1 MKHSMKITSVLIIL
15 FIMTQLVGL
24 VTVNKHIE
32 VSEPVNGSVI
42 IIHPATVLGEPP
54 VVENKSSSFIYIL
67 LGVLIGTAL
76 LMLFIKLKVNKV
88 WKYWFLLSV
97 FVTISVALGVYV
109 NKWIAIGIA
118 AILAVWKV
126 FKPNVLVHNFT
137 EIFIYTG
144 IAIIFLPILNLISAT
159 ILLILISIYDMY
171 AVWKSKH
178 MVKLAK
184 FQTQSKVFAGL
195 FIPYAQEGKK
205 TNMKIAHKSQ
215 SETKEKTKTVKVKSA
230 ILGGGDIAFPLIF
243 SATVMEFLIIDIGI
257 VKSTALLLS
266 GIISITTAAALAFLF
281 WAAKEDKFYP
291 AMPFVSGGC
300 FVGFGIVYLLTLL

>member
-1 MKHSMKITSVLIIL
+1 MKHTVKITSILVIL
-15 FIMTQLVGL
+15 FIITQLAGL
-24 VTVNKHIE
+24 VTVNKHIQ
-32 VSEPVNGSVI
+32 VSEPVNGSI
-42 IIHPATVLGEPP
+42 IIVHPATVLGEPP

-76 LMLFIKLKVNKV
+76 LMLFIKLKVNRV

-109 NKWIAIGIA
+109 NKWIALGIA
-118 AILAVWKV
+118 AVLAIWKV
-126 FKPNVLVHNFT
+126 YKPNVYIHNLT
-137 EIFIYTG
+137 EVFIYTG
-144 IAIIFLPILNLISAT
+144 IVIIFLPILNLISAT
-159 ILLILISIYDMY
+159 ILLVLISIYDMY

-195 FIPYAQEGKK
+195 FIPYAEEGKK
-205 TNMKIAHKSQ
+205 SKMKSKLP
-215 SETKEKTKTVKVKSA
+215 EDLKTKTKTKMVKIKSA

-243 SATVMEFLIIDIGI
+243 SATVMEFLIIDMGI
-257 VKSTALLLS
+257 AKASALLLS
-266 GIISITTAAALAFLF
+266 GIISITTAVALAFLF
-281 WAAKEDKFYP
+281 WAAKEDRFYP

-300 FVGFGIVYLLTLL
+300 FVGFGIVYLLVLL

>member
-1 MKHSMKITSVLIIL
+1 MKHTLKITSILIIL
-15 FIMTQLVGL
+15 FIVTQLAGL
-24 VTVNKHIE
+24 VTVNKHIQ
-32 VSEPVNGSVI
+32 VSEPVNGTVI
-42 IIHPATVLGEPP
+42 IVHPATIIGEPP

-76 LMLFIKLKVNKV
+76 LMLFIKLKVKRV

-109 NKWIAIGIA
+109 NKWIALGIA
-118 AILAVWKV
+118 AILAIWKV
-126 FKPNVLVHNFT
+126 QKPNVYIHNLS
-137 EIFIYTG
+137 EVFIYTG

-159 ILLILISIYDMY
+159 ILLVLISIYDMY

-178 MVKLAK
+178 MIKLAK

-195 FIPYAQEGKK
+195 FIPYAEEGSKSK
-205 TNMKIAHKSQ
+205 MKSKLP
-215 SETKEKTKTVKVKSA
+215 EDLKTKTKTKMVKVKSA

-243 SATVMEFLIIDIGI
+243 SATVMEFLILDMGI
-257 VKSTALLLS
+257 AKTTSLLLS
-266 GIISITTAAALAFLF
+266 GIISITTAGALAFLF
-281 WAAKEDKFYP
+281 WAAKEDRFYP

-300 FVGFGIVYLLTLL
+300 FIGFGIVYLLVLL